1 MIKRLKEKVNTLLEA
16 RKNNKGFTLVE
27 LIVVI
32 VILAILVGVTIGGI
46 YGYVNK
52 ARINTDINNASA
64 IQSACAVIGT
74 NKDIIKNMKASAVNS
89 GSDSEVIIEWPN
101 NVGGTTASGRWQFEV
116 LDIVNKIIK
125 DNGYPKPKVAKN
137 FILKVTCNT
146 EGNITV
152 TCNAVDEDGNPLVA
166 EE

>member
-1 MIKRLKEKVNTLLEA
+1 MIKRLKEKA
-16 RKNNKGFTLVE
+16 RKENKGFTLVE

-52 ARINTDINNASA
+52 SRINTDINNASA

-74 NKDIIKNMKASAVNS
+74 DKDIIKAMKAEAK
-89 GSDSEVIIEWPN
+89 SDSDSIVTLEWSSES
-101 NVGGTTASGRWQFEV
+101 GGPTASGCSGFCAFNVQ
-116 LDIVNKIIK
+116 NKVKEIISGK
-125 DNGYPKPKVAKN
+125 YPKPKVAKE
-137 FILKVTCNT
+137 FILKVTCST